1 MEGCILSCLNGLLWM
16 GGNLEGRGARAK
28 QYEEKKNCTKTC
40 SELHLRFLIKL
51 NTFEYLCMKKF
62 KCFKIIIATFGGN
75 DSIFM
80 NIGTQEMFISLTF
93 VLSLI
98 LYHVLLEFSTCSRKV
113 LDDFLA
119 FQAR

>member
-1 MEGCILSCLNGLLWM
+1 MD
-16 GGNLEGRGARAK
+16 GRKFRGRVTRAK

-40 SELHLRFLIKL
+40 SKLHLCFLIKL
-51 NTFEYLCMKKF
+51 NTFEYVCMKKI
-62 KCFKIIIATFGGN
+62 KCFKIIVATFGSN
-75 DSIFM
+75 DFIFM
-80 NIGTQEMFISLTF
+80 NIGTQEMFFSLTF

-98 LYHVLLEFSTCSRKV
+98 LYHLLSEFSTCSRKV